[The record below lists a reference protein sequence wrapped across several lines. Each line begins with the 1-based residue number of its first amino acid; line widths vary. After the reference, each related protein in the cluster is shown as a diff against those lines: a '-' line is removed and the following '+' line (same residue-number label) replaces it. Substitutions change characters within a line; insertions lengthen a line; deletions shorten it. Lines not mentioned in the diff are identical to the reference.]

1 MTHLHLPDGVLP
13 AWLWIAGMIGAAVAV
28 SIASALIARRP
39 DARRRVPAVAVTA
52 ALIVV
57 AMSVPIVPIAYH
69 VNLSVI
75 AGVLLGPL
83 FAPIVALIVQL
94 TLWLMGHGGATTL
107 GINTLILTLEMVL
120 GWALTVGLARLTGGR
135 LSLRWST
142 ALATVA
148 TLAVATSLVLAIVST
163 IGQAI
168 PADAHGEG
176 GAMSLTL
183 YAKTLFTLGPIGW
196 LIEAAVGAVVI
207 GFIARVRPS
216 LLPASVRRF
225 APSPAPGI
233 AMGQE

>member
-13 AWLWIAGMIGAAVAV
+13 TWLWIAGMVGALTVV
-28 SIASALIARRP
+28 LIASALITRRP

-69 VNLSVI
+69 VNLSVV
-75 AGVLLGPL
+75 AGILLGPL

-107 GINTLILTLEMVL
+107 GVNTLVLTLEMVL
-120 GWALTVGLARLTGGR
+120 GWALTVGLARLTHGR

-142 ALATVA
+142 AVSTVA
-148 TLAVATSLVLAIVST
+148 TLAIATTVVLAIVST

-168 PADAHGEG
+168 PADAHGHE
-176 GAMSLTL
+176 GAMSLSL

-196 LIEAAVGAVVI
+196 LIEATVGAVVV

-216 LLPASVRRF
+216 LLPESVRPY
-225 APSPAPGI
+225 APRTLAG
-233 AMGQE
+233 EE